1 MVLILAI
8 ALFLTFATALFAF
21 STAVWAPAS
30 TLGTRLRS
38 LIGLRDQGSKVRFQD
53 RLVQQALDPL
63 SRAMPRSPGEVS
75 RTRAWL
81 MQAGYRESEHLTI
94 YFAVQAVV
102 ALGLLVLVMFT
113 GIGFQRGGIALFFI
127 APILGLFLPRFVLK
141 RKIRNRQHRIRLAL
155 ADGLDLAVIC
165 IEAGLGL
172 DQAIQRVSND
182 LRHSHPE
189 LSDELS
195 LVNLEM
201 RAGKP
206 RAEALR
212 NLAARTA
219 VDDVRALV
227 AVLLQTDRF
236 GTSIAQTL
244 RGHSEYMRV
253 MARQRAEERA
263 AKIAVKLVF
272 PIFFCV
278 LPSLFVVT
286 VGPVIAKLVR
296 ELLPMIDNM

>member
-8 ALFLTFATALFAF
+8 ALFLTFATAMFAF
-21 STAVWAPAS
+21 GTAVWAPAS

-38 LIGLRDQGSKVRFQD
+38 LVGMRPQGSKMRLQD
-53 RLVQQALDPL
+53 RLVHQALDPL
-63 SRAMPRSPGEVS
+63 SRAVPRSPGEVS

-94 YFAVQAVV
+94 YFAIQAVA

-113 GIGFQRGGIALFFI
+113 GVGFQRGGIALFFI

-141 RKIRNRQHRIRLAL
+141 RKIRNRQRRIQLAL

-172 DQAIQRVSND
+172 DQALQRVSND
-182 LRHSHPE
+182 LRYSHPD

-236 GTSIAQTL
+236 GTSISQAL
-244 RGHSEYMRV
+244 RVHSDSLRTER
-253 MARQRAEERA
+253 RQRAEEAA
-263 AKIAVKLVF
+263 AKTSVKMVPILVFFMLPTMFFVCVGPAVIQAIRVLLPAVK
-272 PIFFCV
+272 
-278 LPSLFVVT
+278 
-286 VGPVIAKLVR
+286 K
-296 ELLPMIDNM
+296 

>member
-8 ALFLTFATALFAF
+8 ALFLTFATAIFAF
-21 STAVWAPAS
+21 STAMWAPAS
-30 TLGTRLRS
+30 PLGNRLRT
-38 LIGLRDQGSKVRFQD
+38 LVGLRDRESGSRFQD
-53 RLVQQALDPL
+53 RLQLALDPL
-63 SRAMPRSPGEVS
+63 SRAVPHSPSEVS
-75 RTRAWL
+75 RTRGWL
-81 MQAGYRESEHLTI
+81 MQAGFREAEHLTI
-94 YFAVQAVV
+94 YFALQAVV
-102 ALGLLVLVMFT
+102 ALGLLVLVIFT
-113 GIGFQRGGIALFFI
+113 GIGFQRGGVALFFI
-127 APILGLFLPRFVLK
+127 APIMGLFIPRFVLK
-141 RKIRNRQHRIRLAL
+141 RMIRNRQRRIQLAL

-182 LRHSHPE
+182 LCYSHPE

-212 NLAARTA
+212 NLAARTG

-236 GTSIAQTL
+236 GTSIAQAL
-244 RGHSEYMRV
+244 RVHSDALRTER
-253 MARQRAEERA
+253 RQRAEEAA
-263 AKIAVKLVF
+263 AKTSIKMVPILVF
-272 PIFFCV
+272 FMLPTMFFVCI
-278 LPSLFVVT
+278 
-286 VGPVIAKLVR
+286 GPAVIQAIRV
-296 ELLPMIDNM
+296 LLPAVAK

>member
-236 GTSIAQTL
+236 GTSIAQAL
-244 RGHSEYMRV
+244 RVHADALRTER
-253 MARQRAEERA
+253 RQRAEEAA
-263 AKIAVKLVF
+263 AKTSVKMVPILVFFMLPTMFFVCIGPAVIQAIRVLLPAVK
-272 PIFFCV
+272 
-278 LPSLFVVT
+278 
-286 VGPVIAKLVR
+286 K
-296 ELLPMIDNM
+296 

>member
-21 STAVWAPAS
+21 GTAVWAPAS

-38 LIGLRDQGSKVRFQD
+38 LIGLRDQGSKIRFQD
-53 RLVQQALDPL
+53 RLFHQALDPL
-63 SRAMPRSPGEVS
+63 SRAMPHSPGEVS

-94 YFAVQAVV
+94 YFAVQAVG

-113 GIGFQRGGIALFFI
+113 GIGFQRGGLALFFI

-141 RKIRNRQHRIRLAL
+141 RKIRNRQRRIQLAL

-182 LRHSHPE
+182 LSHSHPE

-212 NLAARTA
+212 NLAARTG

-236 GTSIAQTL
+236 GTSIAQAL
-244 RGHSEYMRV
+244 RVHSDALRTER
-253 MARQRAEERA
+253 RQRAEEAA
-263 AKIAVKLVF
+263 AKTSVKMVPILVFFMLPTMFFVCVGPAVIQAIRVLLPAVK
-272 PIFFCV
+272 
-278 LPSLFVVT
+278 
-286 VGPVIAKLVR
+286 K
-296 ELLPMIDNM
+296 

>member
-8 ALFLTFATALFAF
+8 ALFLTFATAMFAF
-21 STAVWAPAS
+21 GTAVWAPAS

-38 LIGLRDQGSKVRFQD
+38 LIGMRDQGSKMRLQD
-53 RLVQQALDPL
+53 RLVHQALDPL
-63 SRAMPRSPGEVS
+63 SRAVPRSPGEVS

-94 YFAVQAVV
+94 YFAIQAVV
-102 ALGLLVLVMFT
+102 ALGLLVVVMFT
-113 GIGFQRGGIALFFI
+113 GIGFQRGGAVLFVI

-141 RKIRNRQHRIRLAL
+141 RKIRNRQRRIQLAL

-172 DQAIQRVSND
+172 DQAIHRVSND
-182 LRHSHPE
+182 LRHSHPD

-236 GTSIAQTL
+236 GTSISQAL
-244 RGHSEYMRV
+244 RVHSDSLRTER
-253 MARQRAEERA
+253 RQRAEEAA
-263 AKIAVKLVF
+263 AKTSVKMVPILVFFMLPTMFFVCVGPAVIQAIRVLLPAVK
-272 PIFFCV
+272 
-278 LPSLFVVT
+278 
-286 VGPVIAKLVR
+286 K
-296 ELLPMIDNM
+296 

>member
-8 ALFLTFATALFAF
+8 ALFLTFATAMFAF
-21 STAVWAPAS
+21 GTAVWAPAS

-38 LIGLRDQGSKVRFQD
+38 LIGMRDQGSKMRLQD
-53 RLVQQALDPL
+53 RLVHQALDPL
-63 SRAMPRSPGEVS
+63 SRAVPRSPTEVS

-94 YFAVQAVV
+94 YFAIQAVV
-102 ALGLLVLVMFT
+102 ALGLLVVVMFT
-113 GIGFQRGGIALFFI
+113 GIGFQRGGAVLFVI

-141 RKIRNRQHRIRLAL
+141 RKIRNRQHRIQLAL

-172 DQAIQRVSND
+172 DQAIHRVSND
-182 LRHSHPE
+182 LRHSHPD

-236 GTSIAQTL
+236 GTSISQAL
-244 RGHSEYMRV
+244 RVHSDSLRTER
-253 MARQRAEERA
+253 RQRAEEAA
-263 AKIAVKLVF
+263 AKTSVKMVPILVFFMLPTMFFVCVGPAVIQAIRVLLPAVK
-272 PIFFCV
+272 
-278 LPSLFVVT
+278 
-286 VGPVIAKLVR
+286 K
-296 ELLPMIDNM
+296 